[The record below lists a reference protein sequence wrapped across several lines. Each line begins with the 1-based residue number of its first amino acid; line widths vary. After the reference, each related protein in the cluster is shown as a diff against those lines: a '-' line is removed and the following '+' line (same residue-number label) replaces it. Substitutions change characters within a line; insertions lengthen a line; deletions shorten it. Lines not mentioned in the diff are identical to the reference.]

1 MHTNTMTRMAKRT
14 NQINIRLDP
23 ETKAELAAAAAEQ
36 HRPLANMIL
45 AILMDW
51 LATRRADQPAKK

>member
-1 MHTNTMTRMAKRT
+1 MQRMAKRT
-14 NQINIRLDP
+14 DQVNIRLDP

-36 HRPLANMIL
+36 HRPLSNLIV

-51 LATRRADQPAKK
+51 LAAKRTDTKQ

>member
-1 MHTNTMTRMAKRT
+1 MRAITMLCMTKRT
-14 NQINIRLDP
+14 DQINIRLDP

-36 HRPLANMIL
+36 HRPLANLIL

-51 LATRRADQPAKK
+51 LAARKAAQTK